1 MPFSDPFSS
10 LSAGELPQVTPA
22 MEVIALNKSFGTK
35 QALAGLSLTVPAGSI
50 YALVGPNGAGKTT
63 MLNIATGL
71 MTPDSGQAFIC
82 GHDIWADPIPAKA
95 KMGLLADGLPV
106 FDRLTGREYLSYLGA
121 LRRLDPQE
129 VMQRSDS
136 LLSALG
142 LADSADI
149 KIVDY
154 SAGMTKKI
162 LLAGALLHN
171 PRVLVL
177 DEPLEAVDPVSGQ
190 VIQQMLRTYAAAGGT
205 VILSSHVMNLVE
217 GLCDQV
223 AIIHQ
228 GSVRVSGSVEELS
241 RSQTLT
247 ELFVSVVG
255 GAHLDEQSLRWLGS
269 TETSNTATNN
279 TDTTS
284 SETGSLD
291 RKGQ

>member
-1 MPFSDPFSS
+1 
-10 LSAGELPQVTPA
+10 
-22 MEVIALNKSFGTK
+22 
-35 QALAGLSLTVPAGSI
+35 
-50 YALVGPNGAGKTT
+50 
-63 MLNIATGL
+63 
-71 MTPDSGQAFIC
+71 
-82 GHDIWADPIPAKA
+82 
-95 KMGLLADGLPV
+95 
-106 FDRLTGREYLSYLGA
+106 
-121 LRRLDPQE
+121 
-129 VMQRSDS
+129 MQRSDS

-217 GLCDQV
+217 GLCDQI

>member
-10 LSAGELPQVTPA
+10 LSAGKLPQGTPA
-22 MEVIALNKSFGTK
+22 MEVVQLNKSFGMK
-35 QALAGLSLTVPAGSI
+35 QALANLSLAVPTGSI

-71 MTPDSGQAFIC
+71 MRPDSGQAFIC
-82 GHDIWADPIPAKA
+82 GHDIWADPVPAKA

-106 FDRLTGREYLSYLGA
+106 FDRLTGREYLTYLGA
-121 LRRLDPQE
+121 LRKLDPKE

-142 LADSADI
+142 LVDSVDV

-171 PRVLVL
+171 PRVLIL

-241 RSQTLT
+241 RNQTLT

-269 TETSNTATNN
+269 TETNSPE
-279 TDTTS
+279 S
-284 SETGSLD
+284 SSAQANGSQFSSSD
-291 RKGQ
+291 SKGQ